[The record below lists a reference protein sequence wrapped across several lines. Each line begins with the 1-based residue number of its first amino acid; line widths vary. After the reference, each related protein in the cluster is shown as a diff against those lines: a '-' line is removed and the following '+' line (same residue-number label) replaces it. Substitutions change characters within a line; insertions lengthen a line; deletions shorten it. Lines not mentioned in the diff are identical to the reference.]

1 MFRKPTILTVLMAVL
16 GLAVVPAKADSFRQT
31 TNKKVAAATTCT
43 EALNACLYFCEHMAK
58 LKKACRGTC
67 NRRQRACL
75 RSGTYKWRTQADS
88 VGLERR

>member
-1 MFRKPTILTVLMAVL
+1 MRKSTILAVLVAAL

-31 TNKKVAAATTCT
+31 MNKKVAAATTCT
-43 EALNACLYFCEHMAK
+43 DALNACLYFCEHGAK

-67 NRRQRACL
+67 NRRQKACL
-75 RSGTYKWRTQADS
+75 RTGTYKWRTRADS